1 MESTQNSTTTH
12 NHTESTTQKKKKIA
26 QTYHQQQFTGHYHH
40 PILLK
45 KSQNQHKNQKKKKK
59 WRDESIPFIQ
69 PKSHRINPTPPPPI
83 ITWNP
88 QPGKK
93 KSAHTQT
100 YMQSW
105 LVDLIGE
112 AELLADLKGNGLGGE
127 KRRKREREH
136 DREKKRDRGCVWF
149 V

>member
-1 MESTQNSTTTH
+1 MNPQP
-12 NHTESTTQKKKKIA
+12 KKKK
-26 QTYHQQQFTGHYHH
+26 
-40 PILLK
+40 
-45 KSQNQHKNQKKKKK
+45 
-59 WRDESIPFIQ
+59 
-69 PKSHRINPTPPPPI
+69 
-83 ITWNP
+83 
-88 QPGKK
+88 
-93 KSAHTQT
+93 T

-112 AELLADLKGNGLGGE
+112 AELQADLNGNGLGGE